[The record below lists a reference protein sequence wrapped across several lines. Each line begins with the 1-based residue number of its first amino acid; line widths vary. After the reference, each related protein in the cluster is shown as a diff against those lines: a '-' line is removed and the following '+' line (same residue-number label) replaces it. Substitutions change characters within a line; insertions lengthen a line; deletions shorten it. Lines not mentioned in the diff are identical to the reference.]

1 MTSMMFCEVSR
12 SPLDVVARLDK
23 MVREEKKVKEGKR
36 EGGVLNLDFGHV
48 VLDSLFLRNYN

>member
-23 MVREEKKVKEGKR
+23 MVRERKESKR
-36 EGGVLNLDFGHV
+36 RETRRGGFE
-48 VLDSLFLRNYN
+48 S